1 MPGRPTLV
9 RAQARRPQAVALGYT
24 PETDEAPRVLAAGQG
39 LVAEQI
45 LAAARANNVPIHE
58 DPGLAAALATVE
70 LDTAIPPE
78 LYVVVA
84 EVLAYVYRM
93 QKRSLQQR

>member
-1 MPGRPTLV
+1 MPARPALV
-9 RAQARRPQAVALGYT
+9 RTQARRPQAVALGYD
-24 PETDEAPRVLAAGQG
+24 PQADEAPRVLAAGQG
-39 LVAEQI
+39 RVAEQI
-45 LAAARANNVPIHE
+45 LAAARANDIPVHA
-58 DPGLAAALATVE
+58 DPALAAALATVE